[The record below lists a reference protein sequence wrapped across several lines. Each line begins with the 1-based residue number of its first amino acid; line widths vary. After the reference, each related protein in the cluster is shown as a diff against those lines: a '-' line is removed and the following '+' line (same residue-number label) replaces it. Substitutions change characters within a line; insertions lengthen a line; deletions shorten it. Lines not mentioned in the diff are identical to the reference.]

1 MFFAHAAPARFR
13 RLKRC
18 DGTSNW
24 RCCLVLEH
32 PDCGWSYDSYAFIS
46 LVFISSE
53 FGKLDLIV
61 LYHYQIL
68 LTENRECEEMEG
80 IR

>member
-1 MFFAHAAPARFR
+1 
-13 RLKRC
+13 
-18 DGTSNW
+18 
-24 RCCLVLEH
+24 VLEH